1 MTSKSVILFPRVA
14 TDCLVALN
22 ALNLMVRQ
30 TGDASEQV
38 ANAPLTS
45 HLSCR
50 FATPVPDFLDACA
63 YMGWFLGVK

>member
-38 ANAPLTS
+38 ANAPFVANLQ
-45 HLSCR
+45 LKCEVNPCPI
-50 FATPVPDFLDACA
+50 F
-63 YMGWFLGVK
+63 